1 MPTKEETTKDKPAK
15 PSRSGKYFYG
25 LGRRKSSIAQVRLYP
40 HTRTPKESKLPTGQA
55 SSVQGKQKG
64 KGEILVNDAL
74 FSDYFNFPTWQQTV
88 QAPLTETNLADKFD
102 AVVKVT
108 GGGKP
113 GQTEAIRLGIA
124 RALLEF
130 DKDLRPALKAKGYLS
145 RDQRV
150 KERKKPGLKGARRS
164 PQWSKR

>member
-1 MPTKEETTKDKPAK
+1 MPTKEETIKEEKTTNSAK
-15 PSRSGKYFYG
+15 PTRAGKYFYG
-25 LGRRKSSIAQVRLYP
+25 LGRRKSSIAQVRLY
-40 HTRTPKESKLPTGQA
+40 QN
-55 SSVQGKQKG
+55 G

-74 FSDYFNFPTWQQTV
+74 YSEYFNFPRWQITV
-88 QAPLTETNLADKFD
+88 KAPLTETNLADKFD

-108 GGGKP
+108 GGGKK

>member
-1 MPTKEETTKDKPAK
+1 MPTKQQSEKEEIKKPAK
-15 PSRSGKYFYG
+15 TGKYFYG
-25 LGRRKSSIAQVRLYP
+25 LGRRKSSIAQVRLY
-40 HTRTPKESKLPTGQA
+40 
-55 SSVQGKQKG
+55 QKG
-64 KGEILVNDAL
+64 KGEILVNDAI
-74 FSDYFNFPTWQQTV
+74 FSDYFNFPTWQLTV
-88 QAPLTETNLADKFD
+88 LAPLTETNLADKFD

-108 GGGKP
+108 GGGKR

-130 DKDLRPALKAKGYLS
+130 DKNLRPALKAKGYLS
-145 RDQRV
+145 RDQRI